1 MTAATF
7 DFVLSSTH
15 ATRKNMLNLMSAF
28 NLAQLNQIPAG
39 FNNNLIWNFA
49 HVLVTQQL
57 LCYGLSGLPIALD
70 KEIVAI
76 YRKGG
81 APQGAV
87 DQATVDQFIQLSSSL
102 LDQFQ
107 KDYQAGL
114 FKEYKTYT
122 TSYKVTLSSVEEA
135 FQFNLAHEA
144 LHLGTMLALRK
155 LV

>member
-1 MTAATF
+1 MTTATF
-7 DFVLSSTH
+7 DFVLSSTRE
-15 ATRKNMLNLMSAF
+15 TRNNMIKLMNAF
-28 NLAQLNQIPAG
+28 SLDQLNKIPTG

-57 LCYGLSGLPIALD
+57 LCYGLSGLSIKLEKD
-70 KEIVAI
+70 II
-76 YRKGG
+76 TTYRKGS
-81 APQGAV
+81 APDGGV
-87 DQATVDQFIQLSSSL
+87 DQAAVDQFIDQSSSL

-107 KDYQAGL
+107 TDYQAGL

-122 TSYKVTLSSVEEA
+122 TSYNVTLSSVEEG